1 MFSCGQY
8 LTRKWCREQKV
19 EMMKLQQTCN
29 SSRTDQNLYTN
40 KFCLAETNWNSSKV
54 STKPW
59 PAPPLGAR
67 APKIFEIDRVLA
79 LGRLP
84 QLLELLESWNFW
96 SQHAARWQDCSNTTV
111 RANQHQSR
119 RLRFFAKK
127 NLGNLEIPTAFPTRS
142 SHIKIS
148 QASEDGISMLAPSTC
163 WIFGFSLKN
172 PSEII
177 GKKLRSPLCVAGA
190 VLKASARSDAHQVAT
205 LQTLFSTVERLWFY
219 GNSTNNWSP
228 KRSINRAWT

>member
-1 MFSCGQY
+1 MCSAAAKCKA
-8 LTRKWCREQKV
+8 RKWCREQKV
-19 EMMKLQQTCN
+19 GMMKLQQTCN
-29 SSRTDQNLYTN
+29 SSRTYQNLYTN

-67 APKIFEIDRVLA
+67 APKIFEIDHVLA

-84 QLLELLESWNFW
+84 QLLELLESWKFWW
-96 SQHAARWQDCSNTTV
+96 SQHPARWQDCSNTAV

-119 RLRFFAKK
+119 RLRFLAKK
-127 NLGNLEIPTAFPTRS
+127 NLGHLEICTAFPTRS

-163 WIFGFSLKN
+163 WIFREISLKN
-172 PSEII
+172 LQKLKL
-177 GKKLRSPLCVAGA
+177 GKNWDLHCVWPELC
-190 VLKASARSDAHQVAT
+190 
-205 LQTLFSTVERLWFY
+205 
-219 GNSTNNWSP
+219 
-228 KRSINRAWT
+228 